1 MKKILSLILFTCLL
15 SACNF
20 LVVDDYFE
28 DTFNAE
34 EIFDSK
40 INIEKY
46 FNGAVNM
53 LPKEGRM
60 YYWCSVP
67 GATGS
72 DEAVSQGTFYNG
84 FLWVNFPGTELT
96 TDKITYTSMSGWE
109 WDFNV
114 WPQSYKIIRK
124 TNTILANIDDVP
136 DMNAFEKIEFRSLV
150 RFLRAYA
157 YYWILQNQGP
167 MILLGDRILETN
179 ETPEYYKAERNTYDE
194 CVDYICSELE
204 ATAEGLAL
212 QQPIDMFGRPTKGAA
227 LALAARIRLVA
238 ASPLFNGGSAARKYF
253 GNFIR
258 SSDKV
263 HYISQTYDE
272 RKWALAAA
280 AAKRVI
286 DLGVYELHTVPA
298 DDFTIPLP
306 ANVPAENFPAGA
318 GGIDPFRSYSEMFT
332 GETTNVLNKELIWGI
347 ATSNTKDQMDC
358 IFPLGLGG
366 HSSVAIPQRIV
377 DQYYMADGRD
387 ISNASE
393 EYPYE
398 NRMYDQTCVV
408 QTNRYLSKNYEL
420 KAGTYRAYA
429 NREPRFYA
437 SIAFSGTLWRL
448 ESTTEEGKKNK
459 VVKYHY
465 NSGYGKEQS
474 SNGLY
479 NLTGYSCMKYVHPRD
494 ARTGDGARM
503 IDKTFPLIR
512 YAEVLLSYAEALNN
526 LTSSYTVNGR
536 DFSRDENAMA
546 EAFNLI
552 RYRAG
557 LPGASAEELGS
568 ADAFNKLIQRERLI
582 EFLHEN
588 RRYQDICRWGIFEEL
603 EKQPLTGMNVDAT
616 EWNGFYVPTV
626 ISHKTI
632 RERVF
637 RSKYMLMPLHRDELR
652 KVPTLDQNPG
662 WEN

>member
-1 MKKILSLILFTCLL
+1 MKKILSLILFTSLL

-28 DTFNAE
+28 DTFSAD
-34 EIFDSK
+34 EIFASK

-46 FNGAVNM
+46 FNGAVAM

-72 DEAVSQGTFYNG
+72 DEAISQGTFYNG

-96 TDKITYTSMSGWE
+96 TDKITYTEMGGWE
-109 WDFNV
+109 WSFNV
-114 WPQSYKIIRK
+114 WPESYKIIRK

-136 DMNAFEKIEFRSLV
+136 DMNAFEKMEFRSMV

-157 YYWILQNQGP
+157 YYLILQNQGP
-167 MILLGDRILETN
+167 MILLGDRIMETN
-179 ETPEYYKAERNTYDE
+179 EAPEYYKSERSTYDE

-204 ATAEGLAL
+204 ASAEGLAL

-227 LALAARIRLVA
+227 LALSARIRLVA

-253 GNFIR
+253 GSFTR
-258 SSDKV
+258 SSDDV

-272 RKWALAAA
+272 RKWAVAAA

-298 DDFTIPLP
+298 DDDTIELP
-306 ANVPAENFPAGA
+306 ANVPSDDFPAGA

-332 GETTNVLNKELIWGI
+332 GETANVLNKELIWGI

-358 IFPLGLGG
+358 VFPLGLGG

-377 DQYYMADGRD
+377 DAYYMADGRD
-387 ISNASE
+387 INNASA

-398 NRMYDQTCVV
+398 NRMYDQTCV
-408 QTNRYLSKNYEL
+408 TEANRYLSKNYEL
-420 KAGTYRAYA
+420 KAGTYKAYA

-437 SIAFSGTLWRL
+437 SIAFSGTLWPL
-448 ESTTEEGKKNK
+448 ESTTEESKKNK
-459 VVKYHY
+459 VVKYH
-465 NSGYGKEQS
+465 NGSGYGKEQS

-479 NLTGYSCMKYVHPRD
+479 NLTGYSCFKYIHPRD
-494 ARTGDGARM
+494 ARTGDGARTV
-503 IDKTFPLIR
+503 DKTFPLIR
-512 YAEVLLSYAEALNN
+512 YAETLLSYAEALNN
-526 LTSSYTVNGR
+526 LTTVHTVNGK
-536 DFSRDENAMA
+536 DFSRDEAAMA
-546 EAFNLI
+546 DAFNPV

-616 EWNGFYVPTV
+616 EWNGFYSPTI
-626 ISHKTI
+626 ISHRTI

-637 RSKYMLMPLHRDELR
+637 KAKYMLLPLHRDELR